1 MSTVEN
7 VREEFFQHLKA
18 EYEIHLAGKNTPGAE
33 QAAQIIQQAA
43 DPEAEILFGCVHD
56 EKMAGNVKVTVI
68 ATGFDRLERDLAEID
83 AAEEPK
89 PMTVGSKPLRP
100 PFMRGDDSGGFGPN
114 ASSRDDFDI
123 PTVLRRQ
130 MD

>member
-1 MSTVEN
+1 MTE
-7 VREEFFQHLKA
+7 
-18 EYEIHLAGKNTPGAE
+18 
-33 QAAQIIQQAA
+33 AAQIIQQAA

-56 EKMAGNVKVTVI
+56 EKLAGNVKVTVI
-68 ATGFDRLERDLAEID
+68 ATGFDRLERELA
-83 AAEEPK
+83 AAQEESK
-89 PMTVGSKPLRP
+89 PMTTANKPLRP
-100 PFMRGDDSGGFGPN
+100 PFLRGDDSGGFGPN